1 MDPAPMQRGLDL
13 PAVQIEDSVGAAV
26 REMLDDESSILQ
38 TVQDPD
44 TDSTRVEDVLRA
56 ARTWS
61 RLVQS
66 EVEKTAALA
75 TLECPQPISTF
86 DEIKIECSRIVPQ
99 RSRKSRT
106 KSPTTDGTYG

>member
-1 MDPAPMQRGLDL
+1 MQRGLDL

-75 TLECPQPISTF
+75 TLVDRLDLKCDGMRIS
-86 DEIKIECSRIVPQ
+86 IKTSAHASRF
-99 RSRKSRT
+99 RSILPSRCR
-106 KSPTTDGTYG
+106 SL